1 MASPSLFRM
10 KRTDL
15 VRDFRELLAI
25 DELGPNHFVGSAPG
39 EGGHLFGG
47 LLFGLAVRAAYRT
60 VAADRALH
68 MASVQFVGR
77 ASSGRPLEFQVE
89 RLRDGGAFSTRRATL
104 VVDGLPVVEC
114 DMSFATADSDVDWQ
128 PVAPANDLADATE
141 VPAPLGGVGLDP
153 AETRSTRV
161 VTEPGRE
168 VMHPMWARS
177 RFPLD
182 DDRSLHHGALAFLSD
197 LCTIWLGRIPAESA
211 FPGRGFRTSTTL
223 NHTLWIHRPF
233 SAEGWMR
240 LDGGPASFFDARG
253 LVVGAAHDQG
263 GALIATFAQETMH
276 RLGPP

>member
-1 MASPSLFRM
+1 MEQR
-10 KRTDL
+10 DL

-25 DELGPNHFVGSAPG
+25 EELEPNRFVGSAPG

-68 MASVQFVGR
+68 MASVQFFGR
-77 ASSGRPLEFQVE
+77 ALSGKPLEFEVT
-89 RLRDGGAFSTRRATL
+89 RLRDGGAFSTRRVSL
-104 VVDGLPVVEC
+104 VIDDVSVVEC
-114 DMSFATADSDVDWQ
+114 DQSFATPDTEVDRH
-128 PVAPANDLADATE
+128 PSAPDNDLADAVD

-161 VTEPGRE
+161 ITKPGAE
-168 VMHPMWARS
+168 LMHPMWARS

-182 DDRSLHHGALAFLSD
+182 DDPSLHHGALAFLSD
-197 LCTIWLGRIPAESA
+197 LCTLWLGRIPAESA
-211 FPGRGFRTSTTL
+211 FPGRYFKASTTL

-233 SAEGWMR
+233 SAEHWMR
-240 LDGGPASFFDARG
+240 FDGEPVSFFDARG
-253 LVVGAAHDQG
+253 LVVGAVHDHD

-276 RLGPP
+276 RLEPL